1 MDQPKIE
8 RLLRLIMLMA
18 GKTDYT
24 VEEIAH
30 RLGITPR
37 SVYRYIDTLRAC
49 RFVIDKKR
57 SNLYKLVKIPG
68 VSVNFNKLIYFSEEE
83 AFIINSLINAL
94 DGSNSIKAN
103 LQKKLS
109 AIYSLASLAEVTM
122 SKEMAQCIECLGY
135 AIREHK
141 KVILKAYESANS
153 HTISDRIVEPFSFT
167 TNYIDIWAYDLDK
180 RENRTYKISRI
191 ESVEI
196 LDESWTNE
204 SHHRKFTTD
213 CFRMSGESSIP
224 VRLELSLRA
233 KNLILEEYPL
243 AARYLIQTED
253 SCILETMVQDLAGV
267 GRFVIGLA
275 GEIRIIDSPELEQY
289 IREYTRKHLALYITE
304 SET

>member
-18 GKTDYT
+18 GKTDHT
-24 VEEIAH
+24 IEDIAH

-37 SVYRYIDTLRAC
+37 SVYRYIDTLRSC

-57 SNLYKLVKIPG
+57 SNLYKLVKIPDI
-68 VSVNFNKLIYFSEEE
+68 SVDFNKLIYFSEEE

-94 DGSNSIKAN
+94 DGSNSIKTT

-109 AIYSLASLAEVTM
+109 AIYSMTSLAEVTM

-141 KVILKAYESANS
+141 IVILKAYESANS
-153 HTISDRIVEPFSFT
+153 HTISDRIVEPFAFT
-167 TNYIDIWAYDLDK
+167 ANYIDIWAFDLGK
-180 RENRTYKISRI
+180 LENRIYKISRI

-196 LDESWTNE
+196 LDEFWTNE
-204 SHHRKFTTD
+204 SHHCKSTTD
-213 CFRMSGESSIP
+213 CFRMSGEASIP

-233 KNLILEEYPL
+233 KNLLLEEYPL

-275 GEIRIIDSPELEQY
+275 GEIRIIDSPELKQY
-289 IREYTRKHLALYITE
+289 VREYTREHLASYITE

>member
-18 GKTDYT
+18 GKADYT
-24 VEEIAH
+24 VEDIAY
-30 RLGITPR
+30 RLCITPR

-68 VSVNFNKLIYFSEEE
+68 ISVDFNKLIYFSEEE
-83 AFIINSLINAL
+83 AYIINSLINAL
-94 DGSNSIKAN
+94 DGISSIKAN

-109 AIYSLASLAEVTM
+109 AIYSLTSLAEITQ
-122 SKEMAQCIECLGY
+122 SKETALCIERLGH
-135 AIREHK
+135 AIRERK
-141 KVILKAYESANS
+141 TVILKAYESANS

-180 RENRTYKISRI
+180 QENRIYKISRI

-196 LDESWTNE
+196 LDETWANE
-204 SHHRKFTTD
+204 PLHRKSTTD
-213 CFRMSGESSIP
+213 CFRMSGNASIP

-233 KNLILEEYPL
+233 KNLLLEEYPL
-243 AARYLIQTED
+243 AAKSLSTADE
-253 SCILETMVQDLAGV
+253 SWILETEVQDLAGI

-275 GEIRIIDSPELEQY
+275 GEIKIIDSPELEQY
-289 IREYTRKHLALYITE
+289 VREYAKEHLTPYITE